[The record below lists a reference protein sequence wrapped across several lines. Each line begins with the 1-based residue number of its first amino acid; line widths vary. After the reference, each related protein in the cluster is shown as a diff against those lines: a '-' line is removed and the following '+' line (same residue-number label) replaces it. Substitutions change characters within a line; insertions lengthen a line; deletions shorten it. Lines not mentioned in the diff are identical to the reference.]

1 MIALKEQFGIE
12 AIKGMCQNYTS
23 RIFGF
28 IMYTR
33 RNSYIVKVLRDNDFW
48 NELDEISGANW
59 PIFSIKPLEEC
70 YYEMPSVPQEAM
82 GQMVPI
88 RIEPNENREF
98 LDFFSLKESSDLPCF
113 IVFIWNEDGKI
124 EQITWELSNA
134 SEQEAFDSIRE
145 IVTLVSETEA
155 KVQSPYKRSANVYR
169 NVKSKIEGRVFKHRV
184 TKGFY
189 RVARIK
195 ELLTSLLG

>member
-1 MIALKEQFGIE
+1 M
-12 AIKGMCQNYTS
+12 
-23 RIFGF
+23 RI
-28 IMYTR
+28 
-33 RNSYIVKVLRDNDFW
+33 NSVTNL
-48 NELDEISGANW
+48 

-70 YYEMPSVPQEAM
+70 YYKMPSVPQEAM

-134 SEQEAFDSIRE
+134 SEQEAFDSI
-145 IVTLVSETEA
+145 
-155 KVQSPYKRSANVYR
+155 
-169 NVKSKIEGRVFKHRV
+169 
-184 TKGFY
+184 
-189 RVARIK
+189 
-195 ELLTSLLG
+195 

>member
-12 AIKGMCQNYTS
+12 TIKGMCQNYTS

-33 RNSYIVKVLRDNDFW
+33 SHSYIVKVLRDNDFW

-59 PIFSIKPLEEC
+59 PIFSIKPLEEH
-70 YYEMPSVPQEAM
+70 YYKMPSMPRDAM
-82 GQMVPI
+82 CQMVPI
-88 RIEPNENREF
+88 RVEPNENREF

-113 IVFIWNEDGKI
+113 IVFIWNEDDKI
-124 EQITWELSNA
+124 EQITWKLSNA
-134 SEQEAFDSIRE
+134 SEREAFDSIRE

-155 KVQSPYKRSANVYR
+155 QVLPRYKRSVNIYR
-169 NVKSKIEGRVFKHRV
+169 NVKCKIEGRVFKHRV
-184 TKGFY
+184 ARGLHK
-189 RVARIK
+189 VARIK
-195 ELLTSLLG
+195 ELLTSLIG